1 MITDK
6 LKANA
11 IALLKLGDSVR
22 QVSEELEIPYM
33 LVKEWADALDVRD
46 LTALQANTRALAT
59 VMNKQA
65 IIEPSEQNK
74 EILKAK
80 IEKVALD
87 IVDHVELIVHIGDP
101 IQSKALQLLADTC
114 SKLYLNIANGGDATA
129 TQSPTSTIFEQLS
142 RD

>member
-33 LVKEWADALDVRD
+33 LVKEWAEALDVRD
-46 LTALQANTRALAT
+46 LTALQANARALAT
-59 VMNKQA
+59 VMNKQTV
-65 IIEPSEQNK
+65 IEPSEQNK

-87 IVDHVELIVHIGDP
+87 IVDHVELIVHLGDP

-114 SKLYLNIANGGDATA
+114 SKLYLNIVNEGSPAAP
-129 TQSPTSTIFEQLS
+129 QSPTSTIFEQLS

>member
-33 LVKEWADALDVRD
+33 LVKEWAEALDVHD
-46 LTALQANTRALAT
+46 LTALQANARALAT
-59 VMNKQA
+59 VMNKQTV
-65 IIEPSEQNK
+65 IEPSEQNK

-87 IVDHVELIVHIGDP
+87 IVDHVELIVHLGDP

-114 SKLYLNIANGGDATA
+114 SKLYLNIVNEGSPAAP
-129 TQSPTSTIFEQLS
+129 QSPTSTIFEQLS

>member
-33 LVKEWADALDVRD
+33 LVKEWAEALDVRD
-46 LTALQANTRALAT
+46 LTALQANAHALAT
-59 VMNKQA
+59 VMNKPT

-74 EILKAK
+74 EMLKAK

-87 IVDHVELIVHIGDP
+87 IVDHVELIVHLGDP

-114 SKLYLNIANGGDATA
+114 SKLYLNIVNEGSPAAP
-129 TQSPTSTIFEQLS
+129 QSPTSTIFEQLS

>member
-33 LVKEWADALDVRD
+33 LVKEWADALDVHD
-46 LTALQANTRALAT
+46 LTALQANARALAT
-59 VMNKQA
+59 VMNKQTV
-65 IIEPSEQNK
+65 IEPSEQNK

-87 IVDHVELIVHIGDP
+87 IVDHVELIVHLGDP

-114 SKLYLNIANGGDATA
+114 SKLYLNIVNEGSPAAP
-129 TQSPTSTIFEQLS
+129 QSPTSTIFEQLS

>member
-46 LTALQANTRALAT
+46 LTALQANAHALAT
-59 VMNKQA
+59 VMNKQT
-65 IIEPSEQNK
+65 IIGPSEQNK
-74 EILKAK
+74 EALKAK

-87 IVDHVELIVHIGDP
+87 IVDQVELIVHIGDP

-114 SKLYLNIANGGDATA
+114 TKLYLNIANGGSTA
-129 TQSPTSTIFEQLS
+129 APQNPTSTIFEQLS